1 MKRMHF
7 VHQTYLIHF
16 NQFNDIDMFAVLFCL
31 LFLFMF
37 WSTSHILA
45 LLVWQFGFNMPHLMM
60 VPKWYG
66 LIYWSICFCSV
77 TKNFFENLVRALENG
92 LCDVDSNGAA
102 TSKATSSKNAAG
114 SSKGKSGRGKGTKA
128 TVSSRL
134 TDDNEWSCEQCT
146 YANVGS
152 ATACA
157 MCNQERQWPTRNTCF
172 LLKG

>member
-1 MKRMHF
+1 
-7 VHQTYLIHF
+7 
-16 NQFNDIDMFAVLFCL
+16 
-31 LFLFMF
+31 
-37 WSTSHILA
+37 
-45 LLVWQFGFNMPHLMM
+45 
-60 VPKWYG
+60 
-66 LIYWSICFCSV
+66 V

-157 MCNQERQWPTRNTCF
+157 MCNQERQWPTRNTCL
-172 LLKG
+172 LLKDQHTLKAETESVIIFMCWFLFVRLFNINRMKGVSHARNVILLALLLGTFLIWCI